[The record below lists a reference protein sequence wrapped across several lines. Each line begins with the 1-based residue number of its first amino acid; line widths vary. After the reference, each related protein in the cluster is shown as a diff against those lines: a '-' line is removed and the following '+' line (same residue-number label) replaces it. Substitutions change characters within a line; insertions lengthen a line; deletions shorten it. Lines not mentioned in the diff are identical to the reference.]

1 MENEFLFDDLE
12 VEKDALPQGKSVDVF
27 NALSIADE
35 SLGKLYV
42 EQGYNPYGE
51 NFVLTEDY
59 ASEILH
65 NKVDASE
72 QSQSFLEQ
80 SNSEISK
87 NFTTALENGTSLV
100 TALENE
106 QFVTSD
112 AKLKEQIGK
121 TIVSLKNRNEILKQ
135 DITKLKQ
142 KDANAIKM
150 YIELYG
156 MDGELGELL
165 KDSFTEKA
173 NIQALIMQ
181 FMALIQKRAGTIYAK
196 AQSLK
201 GKVLD
206 EAALKREIDKAV
218 EQSKAEDMRR
228 QVELEEIQRKER
240 EQEEERQRQQEEQE
254 RQRQEEEQQ
263 KQKEQDAQKS
273 NDEEFSR

>member
-1 MENEFLFDDLE
+1 MENEFLIDDLE
-12 VEKDALPQGKSVDVF
+12 VQKDALPEGKSVDVF
-27 NALSIADE
+27 NALSLADE

-51 NFVLTEDY
+51 NFVLTEEY
-59 ASEILH
+59 AGEILH

-72 QSQSFLEQ
+72 KSSQSFLEQ

-87 NFTTALENGTSLV
+87 SFTTALENSDNLV
-100 TALENE
+100 MALENE
-106 QFVTSD
+106 QYVTSD
-112 AKLKEQIGK
+112 PKLKEQIGK
-121 TIVSLKNRNEILKQ
+121 AIVSLKNRSELLKL

-165 KDSFTEKA
+165 KDTFTEKA
-173 NIQALIMQ
+173 NMQALIMQ
-181 FMALIQKRAGTIYAK
+181 FMALIQKRSGTVYAK

-201 GKVLD
+201 GKIMD
-206 EAALKREIDKAV
+206 AATLKQEIDKAV

-228 QVELEEIQRKER
+228 QAELQEIQRKER
-240 EQEEERQRQQEEQE
+240 EEQELQE
-254 RQRQEEEQQ
+254 RQREEEQKKNQ
-263 KQKEQDAQKS
+263 QDTQKS

>member
-1 MENEFLFDDLE
+1 MENEFLVDDLE
-12 VEKDALPQGKSVDVF
+12 VQKDALPQGKSVDVF

-35 SLGKLYV
+35 SLGKLYI

-121 TIVSLKNRNEILKQ
+121 TIVSLKNRSELLKL

-165 KDSFTEKA
+165 KDTFTEKA
-173 NIQALIMQ
+173 NMQALILQ
-181 FMALIQKRAGTIYAK
+181 FMALIQKRAGTVYAK

-201 GKVLD
+201 NKVMD
-206 EAALKREIDKAV
+206 NATLKREIDKAV

-228 QVELEEIQRKER
+228 QAEIQENLRKER
-240 EQEEERQRQQEEQE
+240 EEQELQEKQEQEERQR
-254 RQRQEEEQQ
+254 EEEQQ
-263 KQKEQDAQKS
+263 KQNQQDTQKS